1 MRKKLLSLLLTLT
14 VTLLSLLSFTAC
26 SSDADEE
33 GAPEIERAEPVD
45 MGVTKT
51 LNVYNWGEYISDGFE
66 GSYDSNAEFEY
77 YFNAFLAI
85 KYGYNIKVN
94 YTTYATNED
103 MYSKIHSLMSS
114 GTGDAMYDIVVP
126 SDYMIQQMIEADMLL
141 PFGAETIPN
150 YANISDSFKNTYYD
164 PENLY
169 SVPYTYGMVG
179 VIYNPGLMD
188 EDDLNEDGEIKN
200 KSWDML
206 WNERYK
212 GKILQ
217 FNNPR
222 DAFGT
227 AMYKNNLD
235 INSTDPA
242 VWQAAADE
250 LKAQKPLVQGYV
262 NDEIFNKMTTA
273 SATLAPYFAG
283 DFITMY
289 DSLPEDDKFLKFYYP
304 EEGTN
309 VFIDAMCI
317 LKTSKMVDVAKEY
330 INFMLDR
337 DAAVANAI
345 YIGYASPNDVVR
357 YDEEYLD
364 EMGEDAIDIL
374 YGADPDL
381 INEDYSYDPY
391 YHKLDA
397 ETQEHFYSLWELLKT
412 ENAIEPWV
420 HVTSITVVAL
430 LLFACISSTVVKKRR
445 SRFYRERDK
454 ELKQQKKA

>member
-1 MRKKLLSLLLTLT
+1 MTKKIFSLLLTFTVLALSALT
-14 VTLLSLLSFTAC
+14 FTAC
-26 SSDADEE
+26 SGGNSESEE
-33 GAPEIERAEPVD
+33 AGRPTPVD

-77 YFNAFLAI
+77 YFNVYLAE

-114 GTGDAMYDIVVP
+114 GSGDAMYDIVVP

-141 PFGAETIPN
+141 PFDAESIPN
-150 YANISDSFKNTYYD
+150 YKNISDSFKSPYYD

-179 VIYNPGLMD
+179 IIYNPGLMN
-188 EDDLNEDGEIKN
+188 EEDLNENGEIKN

-206 WNERYK
+206 WCESYK

-242 VWQAAADE
+242 VWQAAAEE
-250 LKAQKPLVQGYV
+250 LKLQKPLVQGYV

-304 EEGTN
+304 DEGTN

-317 LKTSKMVDVAKEY
+317 LKTSKMQDAAKEY

-337 DAAVANAI
+337 DAAVANAL
-345 YIGYASPNDVVR
+345 YIGYASPNEVVR

-364 EMGEDAIDIL
+364 EMGEDAIEIL
-374 YGADPDL
+374 YGADPEL
-381 INEDYSYDPY
+381 INEKYSYDPY
-391 YHKLDA
+391 YHKLDTV
-397 ETQEHFYSLWELLKT
+397 TQENFYALWESLKT

-420 HVTSITVVAL
+420 HVSSITIVAV
-430 LLFACISSTVVKKRR
+430 LLFACVSSTVIKKKR
-445 SRFYRERDK
+445 SKFYRERDK
-454 ELKQQKKA
+454 ELKKKRKA

>member
-1 MRKKLLSLLLTLT
+1 MTKKLLSLLLILTLT
-14 VTLLSLLSFTAC
+14 VLSVLSFASC
-26 SSDADEE
+26 SSSEDTADDT
-33 GAPEIERAEPVD
+33 ERPKPVD

-77 YFNAFLAI
+77 YFNAYLAP

-103 MYSKIHSLMSS
+103 MYSKIHSLMSN
-114 GTGDAMYDIVVP
+114 GGDAMYDIVVP
-126 SDYMIQQMIEADMLL
+126 SDYMIQQMIESKMLL
-141 PFGAETIPN
+141 PFDAETIPN
-150 YANISDSFKNTYYD
+150 YSNISDNFKNRYYD

-179 VIYNPGLMD
+179 IIYNPGLMD
-188 EDDLNEDGEIKN
+188 ESDLNENGEVKN

-206 WNERYK
+206 WNENYK

-227 AMYKNNLD
+227 AMYKLNLN
-235 INSTDPA
+235 INETEDLS
-242 VWQAAADE
+242 VWEKAAEE
-250 LKAQKPLVQGYV
+250 LKRQKPLVQGYV

-273 SATLAPYFAG
+273 SAVLAPYFAG

-317 LKTSKMVDVAKEY
+317 LKTSKMVDAAKEY

-337 DAAVANAI
+337 DAAVANAL
-345 YIGYASPNDVVR
+345 YIGYASPNEIVVN
-357 YDEEYLD
+357 DEEYLD
-364 EMGEDAIDIL
+364 EMGEDAIEIL
-374 YGADPDL
+374 YGADPVE
-381 INEDYSYDPY
+381 INRNYSHDPY
-391 YHKLDA
+391 YHKLDTA
-397 ETQEHFYSLWELLKT
+397 TQENFYSLWESLKT
-412 ENAIEPWV
+412 ENAIELWV
-420 HVTSITVVAL
+420 HISSITIVVL
-430 LLFACISSTVVKKRR
+430 LLAACTYSVIIKKWR
-445 SRFYRERDK
+445 SRFYRLRDK
-454 ELKQQKKA
+454 ELRQKKPTQ

>member
-1 MRKKLLSLLLTLT
+1 MIRKLLSLLLLLT
-14 VTLLSLLSFTAC
+14 ITALSVLSFTAC
-26 SSDADEE
+26 STEE
-33 GAPEIERAEPVD
+33 AETSEENRAEPVD

-114 GTGDAMYDIVVP
+114 GTGDAMYDIVIP

-141 PFGAETIPN
+141 PFDAETIPN
-150 YANISDSFKNTYYD
+150 YVNISDSFKNCYYD
-164 PENLY
+164 PDNLY

-179 VIYNPGLMD
+179 VIYNPGLMN
-188 EDDLNEDGEIKN
+188 EEDLNEDGEIKN

-206 WNERYK
+206 WNESYK

-227 AMYKNNLD
+227 AMYKENLD

-250 LKAQKPLVQGYV
+250 LKRQKPLVQGYV

-317 LKTSKMVDVAKEY
+317 LKTSKMVDAAKEY

-337 DAAVANAI
+337 DAAVANAL
-345 YIGYASPNDVVR
+345 YIGYASPNDIVR

-364 EMGEDAIDIL
+364 EMGEDAIEIL
-374 YGADPDL
+374 YGADPAVV
-381 INEDYSYDPY
+381 NEKYSYDPY
-391 YHKLDA
+391 YHKLDT
-397 ETQEHFYSLWELLKT
+397 ETQENFYSLWESLKT
-412 ENAIEPWV
+412 ENAIELWV
-420 HVTSITVVAL
+420 HISSITIVSVL
-430 LLFACISSTVVKKRR
+430 LLACTSSIVIKKRR
-445 SRFYRERDK
+445 SKFYRERDK
-454 ELKQQKKA
+454 ALKMKKSS